1 MNPVAMP
8 SDEDLLPADIK
19 KEVKQKVN
27 FVRRQPKKG
36 DEALVRKKTW
46 IMVWLW
52 SGSVAM
58 DGHGQEVWAVDT
70 CNSESSGKAMS

>member
-52 SGSVAM
+52 SGYGCGFSNVLVPLAL
-58 DGHGQEVWAVDT
+58 
-70 CNSESSGKAMS
+70 